1 MQGFPGNQGKV
12 RGSRAAA
19 LNGWIL
25 AFLFLAGCNPQE
37 DQDPWKSAEV
47 ISAAG
52 TVDATPASMAWSGRP
67 GVKPGLTDRR
77 GTCRAGTRRPDR
89 VRIGVPELLVMV
101 NDTTGQPDPLID
113 LASYIKS
120 RTGLEVEFVRLNAYP
135 LFTSGLIDGSLQGG
149 LFPPGEYLRARKID
163 PCIHLVATTMYG
175 TSTTYT
181 TNLVVRRDSDIMVP
195 SDLVQKRVAFSSRSS
210 ASGYIYAVKFLAD
223 RGLIPERD
231 YIPVFTGGHQE
242 TIRAVEIGT
251 VAAGAT
257 FGRALNVEMQIGRD
271 LTGLSILAVAGQI
284 PNEPLVFASDLD
296 PDIIR
301 AMTDA
306 FLSLNRGTAEGRKL
320 LGALD
325 LMSGWVR
332 ADDSFYDGLMTTV
345 QAVDRI
351 VRSAD
356 SGGEIGR

>member
-1 MQGFPGNQGKV
+1 
-12 RGSRAAA
+12 
-19 LNGWIL
+19 
-25 AFLFLAGCNPQE
+25 
-37 DQDPWKSAEV
+37 
-47 ISAAG
+47 
-52 TVDATPASMAWSGRP
+52 
-67 GVKPGLTDRR
+67 
-77 GTCRAGTRRPDR
+77 
-89 VRIGVPELLVMV
+89 MV
-101 NDTTGQPDPLID
+101 NDTTGRPDPLID
-113 LASYIKS
+113 LASYLS
-120 RTGLEVEFVRLNAYP
+120 NRTGLNVEFVRLNAYP
-135 LFTSGLIDGSLQGG
+135 LFTSGLIDGSLHGG

-195 SDLVQKRVAFSSRSS
+195 SDLQQKRVAFSSRSS

-223 RGLIPERD
+223 RGLVPERD

-296 PDIIR
+296 PEVIQTL
-301 AMTDA
+301 TDA
-306 FLSLNRGTAEGRKL
+306 FLSLNRGTPEGRRL